1 MRSRLWRFWILGL
14 VLLLILVIGTSNY
27 ERRLA
32 TSDRPADAYPLL
44 SLEGHHRLLV
54 VAPHCD
60 DETLAAAG
68 LIRAARRRG
77 MDVRV
82 VIATAGDGYI
92 RATAT
97 WFRRPPRAADF
108 VAMGQMRQQES
119 LAALSRLGLDE
130 KEVVFLTYPE
140 RRLGPLWWSHWDTPD
155 RSPFTHRTRNLY
167 PRAFRFN
174 APYTGQALLEDLRT
188 LLETFRP
195 DLIVFPHPNDEH
207 PDHRALSVF
216 VRLAAAMEEDRDP
229 DYHPLLLGYLVHY
242 GWFPQPAGLKPTAFL
257 LPPRPLEPLSE
268 WVQWPLEES
277 DVAAKEAAVEA
288 YPSQIKVLGRF
299 LRSFVRQN
307 ELFAPLD
314 AVMPLGVVDSAVWQD
329 PEEVQKNW
337 EGTDYMMVR
346 DPVKDNVV
354 RWVAAGADIRR
365 LIVFRAGDFLWVG
378 IELRRPPSPAYD
390 YRVYLRAVLPDG
402 ESTTRL
408 GRWGAVR
415 QGEWKEQGRF
425 LWYRVDLEELGY
437 PRWLALTVETR
448 QGEALDL
455 TAWYLLSVNV

>member
-1 MRSRLWRFWILGL
+1 MRSRLGRFCTLGL
-14 VLLLILVIGTSNY
+14 VLLLILAILATGTSNY

-32 TSDRPADAYPLL
+32 TSDRPADAYPIL
-44 SLEGHHRLLV
+44 SLKGYHRLLV

-60 DETLAAAG
+60 DETLAAGG

-108 VAMGQMRQQES
+108 VALGQMRQQES

-140 RRLGPLWWSHWDTPD
+140 RRLGVLWWSHWDTPD

-174 APYTGQALLEDLRT
+174 APYTGQALLKDLRT

-216 VRLAAAMEEDRDP
+216 VRLAVAMEEDRDP

-242 GWFPQPAGLKPTAFL
+242 GRFPQPAGRKPSAFL
-257 LPPRPLEPLSE
+257 LPPRPLEPLNE

-288 YPSQIKVLGRF
+288 YPSQLKVLGRF

-314 AVMPLGVVDSAVWQD
+314 AVTPLGVVDGAVWQD
-329 PEEVQKNW
+329 PEKVLRDW
-337 EGTDYMMVR
+337 EGTGGLVR

-354 RWVAAGADIRR
+354 RWVAAGADINH
-365 LIVFRAGDFLWVG
+365 LMLFRAGNLLWVG
-378 IELRRPPSPAYD
+378 IELRRPPSSAYKYQVD
-390 YRVYLRAVLPDG
+390 LRAVFPDG

-415 QGEWKEQGRF
+415 QGEWRAQGRF

-437 PRWLALTVETR
+437 PTWIALTVETWG
-448 QGEALDL
+448 GEMLDL
-455 TAWYLLSVNV
+455 TAWYLLQL